1 MIQIKHE
8 SYWNARRAG
17 VVAVALVLGVLII
30 GGYAMALPRSGG
42 ALPAAPNKDKT
53 QELTQVFDH
62 TYDEV
67 FQASLEA
74 IERSGLFASAKDKE
88 KGTISGSGNYPFT
101 GNGGTGYVEITF
113 DIHIEII
120 STKPETRITVN
131 AKAKGFG
138 GSSFA
143 KRFNPLFLGDVQ
155 KVLSTYH

>member
-1 MIQIKHE
+1 M
-8 SYWNARRAG
+8 
-17 VVAVALVLGVLII
+17 L
-30 GGYAMALPRSGG
+30 G
-42 ALPAAPNKDKT
+42 ALIFGGFAGSSALGSPNNDKDKDFT
-53 QELTQVFDH
+53 RVYQH

-101 GNGGTGYVEITF
+101 GNGGTGYVEVSF
-113 DIHIEII
+113 DIHIEIL
-120 STKPETRITVN
+120 STKPETRITIN
-131 AKAKGFG
+131 AKAKGYG
-138 GSSFA
+138 GSSIA

>member
-1 MIQIKHE
+1 MLQDKYE
-8 SYWNARRAG
+8 YFPWAKRAG
-17 VVAVALVLGVLII
+17 VTAFALLLGVLIFA
-30 GGYAMALPRSGG
+30 GYTAASPKPGG

-53 QELTQVFDH
+53 QELTRVFDH

-113 DIHIEII
+113 DIHIEIL
-120 STKPETRITVN
+120 STKPETRITIN

-155 KVLSTYH
+155 IQK